1 MLGVIARTN
10 PRASITES
18 RKPAAG
24 RWPWQAGSRPLAAA
38 SRHRIMCVVFLASLL
53 SRSASRDAT
62 TPSLS
67 AQLALALLTAIAVG
81 VIDAAMVVFG
91 IAGAGGAFQYVPSRL
106 WVVAPVI
113 WAVLGVVLI
122 AAALLC
128 SRRLAGECTAAAL
141 VMTFLSVRFRTHVA
155 LLLVSV
161 AVFAALML
169 VLNRWTGRWLARPRR
184 SIAAGVLA
192 ALAGCAIVAA
202 APSMPSATPNNVQ
215 AKGTDPN
222 VVVIFLDT
230 VRYDAL
236 FNPEGEVHADLPTF
250 TTLRRESTVFT
261 RAYAP
266 SPWTLPS
273 HLSAMTGLPVHELGV
288 SFDSQVYHR
297 SEQTLA
303 ERFRQRGYR
312 TAAVISNSFLNEGSG
327 FARGFDV
334 FQQAQ
339 AALDICRT
347 APGLVAETSVPWF
360 AAAVCNW
367 TGSEV
372 TRRARALMTD
382 NERPFFLTLNYM
394 DAHDPYYVEG
404 ACGGQ
409 SGYREAVRCL
419 DRHIAPIVEW
429 RSARRPT
436 VIAVVGDHGEQ
447 FGEHGLVRHG
457 NSLYVQV
464 LHVPLMVRPPHAA
477 DARTSTQPLSIAALG
492 TLLDDARGRVADDP
506 VLALLHPPAA
516 ANLPSEWSAMDAS
529 WHLIVREG
537 GSEALYHLGT
547 DPAEERNVISANASD
562 PAVAHLRTAI
572 QAMRRAPKPDLRRFR
587 SIGYLH

>member
-1 MLGVIARTN
+1 MQEPGSWNLEAGN
-10 PRASITES
+10 PD
-18 RKPAAG
+18 
-24 RWPWQAGSRPLAAA
+24 AGSRELAARGA
-38 SRHRIMCVVFLASLL
+38 PLRHRMMCVVFLASLL
-53 SRSASRDAT
+53 SRSAARDV
-62 TPSLS
+62 TPSVS
-67 AQLALALLTAIAVG
+67 AQLALVLLTAIAMG

-91 IAGAGGAFQYVPSRL
+91 IAGAAGAFQYVPSRL

-113 WAVLGVVLI
+113 WAVLGIVLS
-122 AAALLC
+122 AGALLC
-128 SRRLAGECTAAAL
+128 SRRRAGEWTAAAL
-141 VMTFLSVRFRTHVA
+141 VLTFLAVRLRSHIA
-155 LLLVSV
+155 LLVVSLV
-161 AVFAALML
+161 VFAAMMV
-169 VLNRWTGRWLARPRR
+169 VLSRWTGPWLARPRR
-184 SIAAGVLA
+184 SIAVGVSA
-192 ALAGCAIVAA
+192 ALAGCGIVAA
-202 APSMPSATPNNVQ
+202 TPSMTSSTPNNAQ
-215 AKGTDPN
+215 AKATDPN

-230 VRYDAL
+230 VRYDAV
-236 FNPEGEVHADLPTF
+236 FDAEGEVHGDLPTF
-250 TTLRRESTVFT
+250 ARLRRESTVFT

-347 APGLVAETSVPWF
+347 APGLMAETFVPWF

-382 NERPFFLTLNYM
+382 DERPFFLALNYM

-404 ACGGQ
+404 ACGGP
-409 SGYREAVRCL
+409 SGYRQAVRCL
-419 DRHIAPIVEW
+419 DRHLAPIVEW

-436 VIAVVGDHGEQ
+436 VVAVVGDHGEQ

-464 LHVPLMVRPPHAA
+464 LHVPLMVRPAYTA
-477 DARTSTQPLSIAALG
+477 EARTSTRPLSIAALG
-492 TLLDDARGRVADDP
+492 TLLDDAKGSVADDP

-537 GSEALYHLGT
+537 GAEALYHLAT
-547 DPAEERNVISANASD
+547 DPAEERNVIAANASD
-562 PAVAHLRTAI
+562 PAVARLRTAI
-572 QAMRRAPKPDLRRFR
+572 QAMRRAPEPDLRRFR